1 MQKKERRMKEG
12 DLVKLKRGV
21 STKRGRPEIA
31 KVVMVMTGIY
41 DGGMILDR
49 KLDGSRYW
57 NKDDLELT
65 NGIDFQ
71 KRL

>member
-1 MQKKERRMKEG
+1 MKEG
-12 DLVKLKRGV
+12 DLVRLKREV

-31 KVVMVMTGIY
+31 KVVTVMTGIY

-57 NKDDLELT
+57 NKEDLEIT
-65 NGIDFQ
+65 KGVDFQ